1 MPMTSNTCDFMGI
14 RFTQIDGATTCRPE
28 SASVTDIY
36 GAVFLDSRFKENV
49 MNEVEDSKYYRDV
62 FQYFYQQAKKEKLKK
77 LNE

>member
-28 SASVTDIY
+28 SANVTDIY

-49 MNEVEDSKYYRDV
+49 MNEVEDSK
-62 FQYFYQQAKKEKLKK
+62 
-77 LNE
+77 

>member
-1 MPMTSNTCDFMGI
+1 MPMTSNTCDFMGL

-49 MNEVEDSKYYRDV
+49 MNEVEDSK
-62 FQYFYQQAKKEKLKK
+62 
-77 LNE
+77 